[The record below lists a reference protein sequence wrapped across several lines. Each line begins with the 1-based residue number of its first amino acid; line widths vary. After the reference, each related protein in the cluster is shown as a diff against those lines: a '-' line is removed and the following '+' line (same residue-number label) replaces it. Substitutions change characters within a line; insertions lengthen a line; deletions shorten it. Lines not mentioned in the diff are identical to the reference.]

1 MLGGGAAL
9 AVGFG
14 GTADVGGGVALAVS
28 FDGGHVR
35 ALVGEWPM
43 AWVMAFDGSG
53 LVAGRLS
60 PPELATGGCLRKLGC
75 CARHCH
81 W

>member
-1 MLGGGAAL
+1 M
-9 AVGFG
+9 
-14 GTADVGGGVALAVS
+14 S

-43 AWVMAFDGSG
+43 AWVMAFGGSG
-53 LVAGRLS
+53 LAAGRLS
-60 PPELATGGCLRKLGC
+60 PPELATGGCLRKPGC
-75 CARHCH
+75 GARHCH